1 MTGTHAFKTGMQWGT
16 GGNRHQRSLQ
26 NGVDLIQEYR
36 NGLPVSVLVYNT
48 PQWSAERIKYDLG
61 LYVQD
66 SWTHDRLTIN
76 PGLRVELFNSY
87 IPIEG
92 APPGRFV
99 PLRQYGPIYDLPNWK
114 DPWVPRLGGVYDVT
128 GDGKTA
134 IKAHVGK
141 YMTAYST
148 VGFAQVYDPLRQES
162 DRRTWSD
169 LNRDDVA
176 QANEIGA
183 VNTPFNTTGVLNH
196 VPDPNIKRPYQW
208 EYSVG
213 IQRQI
218 RRGVSV
224 SANWVRRSWNRL
236 VWADNVLTTF
246 DDYTLVNTPNPLNPS
261 EMIPIYNLSPA
272 KLGRVS
278 EVDKNSDKNQ
288 KFYNGYD
295 IGFSARVGGGNIYGG
310 MSTGRLLTVYCQVA
324 NPNSLRFCDQRDL
337 GIPYVTQFKLSGM
350 YPLPFGVQVSGN
362 WQGYPGVPNST
373 IRQDGEYNATNNRA
387 DDPSLNVNY
396 IVDRTIIPTLTVSS
410 VTVPLLK
417 PGTKY
422 LDRWNQIDVR
432 LAKKFKV
439 KNVNFQGQLDI
450 FNILNASSILT
461 VTETYGPSLDRPS
474 AILQGR
480 LLAIGAQMSF

>member
-1 MTGTHAFKTGMQWGT
+1 M
-16 GGNRHQRSLQ
+16 
-26 NGVDLIQEYR
+26 
-36 NGLPVSVLVYNT
+36 
-48 PQWSAERIKYDLG
+48 
-61 LYVQD
+61 
-66 SWTHDRLTIN
+66 
-76 PGLRVELFNSY
+76 
-87 IPIEG
+87 
-92 APPGRFV
+92 
-99 PLRQYGPIYDLPNWK
+99 
-114 DPWVPRLGGVYDVT
+114 
-128 GDGKTA
+128 
-134 IKAHVGK
+134 
-141 YMTAYST
+141 
-148 VGFAQVYDPLRQES
+148 
-162 DRRTWSD
+162 
-169 LNRDDVA
+169 
-176 QANEIGA
+176 
-183 VNTPFNTTGVLNH
+183 
-196 VPDPNIKRPYQW
+196 
-208 EYSVG
+208 
-213 IQRQI
+213 
-218 RRGVSV
+218 
-224 SANWVRRSWNRL
+224 SANWVRRSWDRL
-236 VWADNVLTTF
+236 VWTDNVLTTF
-246 DDYTLVNTPNPLNPS
+246 DDYTVVNTPNPLNPS